1 VSVVIPCYNE
11 QEVLPL
17 LYKKLNSAAAGW
29 GVDYEVILVDDGSRD
44 ATWQLMREMHASD
57 PRWKMLAL
65 SRNFGHQLALWTGL
79 CAASGE
85 IVVVLDA
92 DLQDPPDILGP
103 FFKKWEEG
111 FDVIYGVRRRRK
123 EGLFKRA
130 AYFLFYRVLSFL
142 ANVEIPL
149 DTGDFCVMDRRVV
162 RVITRSSERRP
173 FVRGLRAWAGFRQVA
188 VPYERQGRAAGE
200 AKYTLLKLLRL
211 AFDGILSSSIQPLRV
226 ASYLGVI
233 VSGVAFLGVVFTLL
247 QRLFADQFA
256 AIGLRPVPG
265 FATTVIAIL
274 FLGGV
279 QLFCIG
285 ILGEYLGRVF
295 ETVQGRPATVVAAA
309 LGLPEEDFDC
319 GQNSS
324 AQAGGAPK
332 RTEPEQ

>member
-1 VSVVIPCYNE
+1 MAAEISSSRPPGALPQTPGRAVGPGTCLSVVIPCYNE

-17 LYKKLNSAAAGW
+17 LYERLNSAAAGW

-44 ATWQLMREMHASD
+44 ATWPLMQEIHASD
-57 PRWKMLAL
+57 PRWKMLSL

-130 AYFLFYRVLSFL
+130 AYYLFYRLLSFL

-188 VPYERQGRAAGE
+188 VPYERHGRAAGE

-226 ASYLGVI
+226 A
-233 VSGVAFLGVVFTLL
+233 
-247 QRLFADQFA
+247 
-256 AIGLRPVPG
+256 
-265 FATTVIAIL
+265 
-274 FLGGV
+274 
-279 QLFCIG
+279 
-285 ILGEYLGRVF
+285 
-295 ETVQGRPATVVAAA
+295 
-309 LGLPEEDFDC
+309 
-319 GQNSS
+319 
-324 AQAGGAPK
+324 
-332 RTEPEQ
+332 